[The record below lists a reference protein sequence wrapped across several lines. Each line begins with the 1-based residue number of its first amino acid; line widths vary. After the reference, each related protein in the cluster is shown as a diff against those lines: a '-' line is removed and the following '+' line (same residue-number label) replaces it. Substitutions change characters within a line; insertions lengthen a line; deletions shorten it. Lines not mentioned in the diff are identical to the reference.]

1 MSDVPPHVRELLE
14 AHDWEDTVPRLVK
27 YARGEMGRRVWQ
39 GVFGGT
45 APGGKQAYDLVTT
58 AVEKLF
64 DGRRAWDPE
73 TQPDL
78 FVHLQGIVDSDMGH
92 LARSLGNKLT
102 LRAMGRPV
110 GSEDAVEDF
119 PDPMD
124 EFASSTPSPE
134 AVTLLREQEQLSEDF
149 LLELDG
155 SLQGEPELQRI
166 VEAIVDG
173 AEKSAEIAE
182 EAGITPKAVY
192 NARKRLQRKL
202 DEFRK
207 QRETTRKAS

>member
-1 MSDVPPHVRELLE
+1 MSDVPSHVRELLE
-14 AHDWEDTVPRLVK
+14 AHGWEDTVPRLVK
-27 YARGEMGRRVWQ
+27 YARDEMGRRVWQ

-64 DGRRAWDPE
+64 DGRRAWDPA

-78 FVHLQGIVDSDMGH
+78 FVHLQGIVDSDLGH

-102 LRAMGRPV
+102 LRALGRLV
-110 GSEDAVEDF
+110 ESDEAVEDL

-124 EFASSTPSPE
+124 EFASATPSPE
-134 AVTLLREQEQLSEDF
+134 AVTLLKEQERLSEDF
-149 LLELDG
+149 LIELDEA
-155 SLQGEPELQRI
+155 LQGDPELQRI

-173 AEKSAEIAE
+173 AEKPAEIAE
-182 EAGITPKAVY
+182 EAGIATKAVY

-207 QRETTRKAS
+207 RRETTRKAS